1 MRPLA
6 QLAKTFR
13 ANFKIGPIR
22 RFPRGVCG
30 FSFFERIAHNEK
42 MDISTIANVATAI
55 TVITGALFG
64 LFEVRHFRREREER
78 AAFELLHAMLTSEWL
93 RSAVLI
99 DSVPDDVA
107 PLVLEA
113 DAKMLDAAHSIG
125 LILEAVGYAV
135 YARIVPLEMVDDMM
149 GGIVR
154 VTWRKMRN
162 YILHDRARSG
172 SQKGWEWFQW
182 LHEQLERNGKGKT
195 SLRVGAF
202 EAYRDWRP

>member
-1 MRPLA
+1 
-6 QLAKTFR
+6 
-13 ANFKIGPIR
+13 
-22 RFPRGVCG
+22 
-30 FSFFERIAHNEK
+30 

-55 TVITGALFG
+55 TVITGVVFG
-64 LFEVRHFRREREER
+64 WFEVRHLRREREER

-93 RSAVLI
+93 RSAVLV
-99 DSVPDDVA
+99 DSVPDNIA
-107 PLVLEA
+107 PEILEG
-113 DAKMLDAAHSIG
+113 DPRLLDAFHSIG

-135 YARIVPLEMVDDMM
+135 YARIVPLVMVDDMM

-154 VTWRKMRN
+154 VTWRKMN
-162 YILHDRARSG
+162 QYVAYDRARSG

-182 LHEQLERNGKGKT
+182 LFEQLERHTRSKT